1 MYRFAVKKKL
11 VAKNPFDDV
20 QSIGR
25 ANKGKLQLRTDEA
38 KRLTDYLTERA
49 SLGEWRAL
57 ALLTQLFLGLRSSEV
72 LKLKKRDLDCDAS
85 VIVVDGTKTKNAKRR
100 LALDAPIVKELLRR
114 RAASLKPEALLFSLD
129 GSTVLAATVSAQG
142 ADEVLPASRA
152 AGRLPA
158 LAARSALVACGTG
171 RGKLELRGAGAGA
184 WFRRSDQ
191 APLHQRERARCGPQ
205 RSRL

>member
-1 MYRFAVKKKL
+1 MYRFAIKKKL
-11 VAKNPFDDV
+11 VAKNPFDEV

-100 LALDAPIVKELLRR
+100 LALDAPIVKRATAPTCRR
-114 RAASLKPEALLFSLD
+114 NEAGSAAFLSRWLD
-129 GSTVLAATVSAQG
+129 GACKSVS
-142 ADEVLPASRA
+142 
-152 AGRLPA
+152 
-158 LAARSALVACGTG
+158 CT
-171 RGKLELRGAGAGA
+171 
-184 WFRRSDQ
+184 RR
-191 APLHQRERARCGPQ
+191 
-205 RSRL
+205 

>member
-20 QSIGR
+20 QSIGK

-114 RAASLKPEALLFSLD
+114 RAAS
-129 GSTVLAATVSAQG
+129 
-142 ADEVLPASRA
+142 
-152 AGRLPA
+152 
-158 LAARSALVACGTG
+158 
-171 RGKLELRGAGAGA
+171 
-184 WFRRSDQ
+184 
-191 APLHQRERARCGPQ
+191 
-205 RSRL
+205 